1 MAGEQDNNV
10 PVEIG
15 PQEFEAMRRA
25 GQPHVAVDVREKWE
39 LDVCAISD
47 TLHVPLGE
55 LPNRVAE
62 LPTDKPLVVICR
74 SGRRSMDATM
84 FLRNQGFANATNLR
98 GGVLLWGQEIDP
110 TMRSY

>member
-1 MAGEQDNNV
+1 MASDTNAAV

-15 PQEFEAMRRA
+15 PREFDAMRRE
-25 GQPHVAVDVREKWE
+25 GKPHVAVDVREKWE
-39 LDVCAISD
+39 LEVCAISD
-47 TLHVPLGE
+47 ALHVPLGE
-55 LPNRVAE
+55 LPQRFGE
-62 LPTDKPLVVICR
+62 LPKDKPVVVICR

-84 FLRNQGFANATNLR
+84 FLRERGYDKATNLR